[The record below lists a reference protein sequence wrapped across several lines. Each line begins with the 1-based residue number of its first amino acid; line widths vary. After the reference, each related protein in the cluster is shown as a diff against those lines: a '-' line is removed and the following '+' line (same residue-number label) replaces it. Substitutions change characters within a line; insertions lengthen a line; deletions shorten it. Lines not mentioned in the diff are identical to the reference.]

1 MLVVFRVDSSSNI
14 GAGHLMRCLAL
25 ASELRKEGK
34 TIKFICRNL
43 KGSLIEEIKYSG
55 FSAIELEMNTEN
67 KASNNSEH
75 LNFLE
80 VTQQQ
85 DAKDCIKVL
94 KRLKVDLLIVDHYGI
109 GEDWHIYLQ
118 NYCEKL
124 MVIDDLANRKYR
136 CDILLDQTYK
146 RRKEEYNGLVQRQ
159 CKLLLGPKYALL
171 RSEFLKWREYSLHRR
186 INSEF
191 KKILITMGGADMN
204 NVTEKVL
211 IALEKSLPNN
221 IEITVLMM
229 KSMPY
234 IENVMERARVMSCNT
249 VVKINATNIAEI
261 ISNSD
266 IVIGASGTSSMER
279 FCLGVPSIQFSIAK
293 NQNFSSKSFAE
304 DNLVKLVTEVEQ
316 IHNLLVDPEVWMS
329 DISNASSKICDG
341 FGSQR
346 ILENI

>member
-1 MLVVFRVDSSSNI
+1 
-14 GAGHLMRCLAL
+14 
-25 ASELRKEGK
+25 
-34 TIKFICRNL
+34 
-43 KGSLIEEIKYSG
+43 
-55 FSAIELEMNTEN
+55 
-67 KASNNSEH
+67 
-75 LNFLE
+75 
-80 VTQQQ
+80 
-85 DAKDCIKVL
+85 
-94 KRLKVDLLIVDHYGI
+94 
-109 GEDWHIYLQ
+109 
-118 NYCEKL
+118 
-124 MVIDDLANRKYR
+124 
-136 CDILLDQTYK
+136 
-146 RRKEEYNGLVQRQ
+146 
-159 CKLLLGPKYALL
+159 
-171 RSEFLKWREYSLHRR
+171 
-186 INSEF
+186 
-191 KKILITMGGADMN
+191 
-204 NVTEKVL
+204 
-211 IALEKSLPNN
+211 
-221 IEITVLMM
+221 MM